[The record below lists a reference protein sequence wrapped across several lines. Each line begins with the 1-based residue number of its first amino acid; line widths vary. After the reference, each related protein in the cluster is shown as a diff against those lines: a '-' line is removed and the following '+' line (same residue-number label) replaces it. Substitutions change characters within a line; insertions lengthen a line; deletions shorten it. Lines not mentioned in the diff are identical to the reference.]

1 MLENTLRTT
10 LLHRL
15 RALFLSIHLFC
26 TERAI
31 SLILARRAQW
41 LHSVKW
47 EKAATRLFN
56 QLKITSLAL
65 ALHTHTASA
74 SAIVHIN

>member
-1 MLENTLRTT
+1 MLENPLRTT

-41 LHSVKW
+41 LHSEMGK
-47 EKAATRLFN
+47 
-56 QLKITSLAL
+56 SG
-65 ALHTHTASA
+65 HTF
-74 SAIVHIN
+74 V